1 MKADKISED
10 DLVRLLTARLPLGSD
25 CETGIGDDCAV
36 VRTRCGTRIL
46 LKTDC
51 LLEDV
56 HFFRE
61 NPAHLVGHKALAR
74 AVSDFAAC
82 AGTPRHALI
91 TLALPVPAPIEY
103 VRGIYRGLAK
113 TARHFGIGIVGG
125 ETSRSPSGIFLNV
138 TLVGDAA
145 PGPVLRSTARP
156 GDAIFVTGR
165 LGGSYESGRHLRF
178 TPRLAQA
185 HWLAS
190 HFPPSAMMDLSDG
203 LAADLPRLAAASRVG
218 VRVEPDLVP
227 LQRGIP
233 LENAA
238 CDGEDFELLF
248 TMPPTRA
255 DQLPAAW
262 KRAFPRLRLTRIGE
276 ILASPAATS
285 LPWQG
290 KGFSHL

>member
-10 DLVRLLTARLPLGSD
+10 DLVRLLTARIPLGKN
-25 CETGIGDDCAV
+25 CEMGIGDDCAV
-36 VRTRCGTRIL
+36 VRTPCGDRLL

-56 HFFRE
+56 HFLRE
-61 NPAHLVGHKALAR
+61 HPAHLVGHKALAR

-103 VRGIYRGLAK
+103 VHGIYRGLAK
-113 TARHFGIGIVGG
+113 TARRFGIGIVGG
-125 ETSRSPSGIFLNV
+125 ETSRSPSRIFLNI
-138 TLVGDAA
+138 TLVGNAE
-145 PGPVLRSTARP
+145 PGPILRSTARP

-165 LGGSYESGRHLRF
+165 LGGSYESGHHLRF
-178 TPRLAQA
+178 TPRLKQA
-185 HWLAS
+185 HWLAT

-218 VRVEPDLVP
+218 VYVEPDLVP
-227 LQRGIP
+227 LQPGST

-238 CDGEDFELLF
+238 CDGEDYELLF
-248 TMPPTRA
+248 TMPSSSA
-255 DQLPAAW
+255 AQLSAAW

-276 ILASPAATS
+276 ILASQAATQ
-285 LPWQG
+285 LPWKG
-290 KGFSHL
+290 KGFSHF